1 MRHTTR
7 DLMKVIS
14 VPFLISIGTS
24 VAIEP
29 KLLLMDRLNDFSSKV
44 IADILLTSSTAKAP
58 SRPEL
63 YWS

>member
-1 MRHTTR
+1 
-7 DLMKVIS
+7 MKVIS